1 MSQEIIT
8 VLELEIKSID
18 IQIIKLI
25 EQSKAL
31 GECIKVYEKY
41 IPEKIIKKEPQDNLF
56 RRKYVKR
63 SVPEK
68 KKHYTPKPKV
78 TSEGKQKFAHYLLD
92 IFKSEPD
99 KIFHSAQLCNLMNDG
114 IQSGKVLPS
123 KKDMSS
129 AVGAYLWNFTQRGL
143 LIKTEKSD
151 SDKSSGYQLSG
162 KAGKIKKHK
171 KSSDNISCLDS
182 LDMFDETII
191 NAVVKTDSINLES
204 ICHNIRLS
212 QNFLE
217 ISKDISGSLLSCVE
231 ERISKLCQDNI
242 IIASGDNYSVNPK
255 YKYI

>member
-8 VLELEIKSID
+8 ILELELKSID
-18 IQIIKLI
+18 TEIKRLV
-25 EQSKAL
+25 EQSEAL
-31 GECIKVYEKY
+31 NEVINVYEKY
-41 IPEKIIKKEPQDNLF
+41 IPKKEVLNKKESIPKKVL
-56 RRKYVKR
+56 KK
-63 SVPEK
+63 SAPEK
-68 KKHYTPKPKV
+68 KKYYTPKPKI
-78 TSEGKQKFAHYLLD
+78 TPEGKQKFAHYLLE
-92 IFKSEPD
+92 IFQSEPD
-99 KIFHSAQLCNLMNDG
+99 KIFHSAQLCDLMNDG
-114 IQSGKVLPS
+114 IQSGKVVMPS

-151 SDKSSGYQLSG
+151 TDRSSGYQLSG
-162 KAGKIKKHK
+162 SAGKIKKHK
-171 KSSDNISCLDS
+171 KSSENISGLDS

-191 NAVVKTDSINLES
+191 NAVVKGVSINLES

-231 ERISKLCQDNI
+231 ERISNLCRKNI
-242 IIASGDNYSVNPK
+242 IITAGDYYSVNPK